1 MITKVSEIKVED
13 IKDYLRLSEV
23 LSEAE
28 KKYLETILNSSKNY
42 VKNQTGV
49 EDLDAYSDFVIVIFV
64 LCQDMYDNRALYV
77 DKTNINKVVSDI
89 LDQHSVNLL

>member
-13 IKDYLRLSEV
+13 IKDYLRLSEE
-23 LSEAE
+23 LSDAE

-49 EDLDAYSDFVIVIFV
+49 EDLDTYSDFVIVIFV

>member
-23 LSEAE
+23 SSDAE

-49 EDLDAYSDFVIVIFV
+49 GDLDAYSDFVIVIFV

>member
-1 MITKVSEIKVED
+1 MITKVSEIKVDD

-23 LSEAE
+23 LSDAE

>member
-1 MITKVSEIKVED
+1 MITKVSEIKVDD

-23 LSEAE
+23 LSDAE

-64 LCQDMYDNRALYV
+64 LCQDMYDNRTLYV

-89 LDQHSVNLL
+89 LDQHSINLL

>member
-23 LSEAE
+23 SSDAE